1 MKPVAW
7 FSLGAAAGALM
18 LAAACFFWSAAKPVH
33 VYVLDAP
40 MLLAADSRDKNLHLL
55 PKGTTLYYDQGFPE
69 GVERYRVYVNLDHNI
84 LKLKQ
89 LDDPTRITP
98 IRAQAIEAHELKRA
112 LRDYP
117 LTKTELQ
124 AILKSDA
131 MTRAEIKAVFDD
143 FLHNSP

>member
-1 MKPVAW
+1 MS
-7 FSLGAAAGALM
+7 FTLGAAAGALM
-18 LAAACFFWSAAKPVH
+18 LAAAWFFRNAHQAVH
-33 VYVLDAP
+33 VHVLDAP
-40 MLLAADSRDKNLHLL
+40 MLLAADGMDKNLHLL

-117 LTKTELQ
+117 LTKSELQ
-124 AILKSDA
+124 AILKSDR
-131 MTRAEIKAVFDD
+131 MTRDEIKAVFDE
-143 FLHNSP
+143 FLRNRP

>member
-1 MKPVAW
+1 MKPVVS
-7 FSLGAAAGALM
+7 FTLGAAAGALM
-18 LAAACFFWSAAKPVH
+18 LAAAWFFRNAHQAVH
-33 VYVLDAP
+33 VHVLDAP
-40 MLLAADSRDKNLHLL
+40 MLLAADGMDKNLHLL

-117 LTKTELQ
+117 LTKSELQ
-124 AILKSDA
+124 AILKSDR
-131 MTRAEIKAVFDD
+131 MTRDEIKAVFDE
-143 FLHNSP
+143 FLRNRP